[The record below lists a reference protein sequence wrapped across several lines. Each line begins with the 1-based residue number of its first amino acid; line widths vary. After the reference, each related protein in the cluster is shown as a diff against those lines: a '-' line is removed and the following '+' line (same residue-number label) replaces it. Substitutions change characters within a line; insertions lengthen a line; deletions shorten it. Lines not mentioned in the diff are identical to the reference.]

1 MKSRLTYVESL
12 RIVLPTYCRTKS
24 LFLITGHFYH
34 TYREGLS
41 TCTTTYIAAI
51 IPGSTEPGI
60 FFALQGGDE
69 RYGCSLKPCEGEVVH
84 PVSASYDTLTVQ
96 YKTLRVLR
104 LRDLTCTLLRRGKKY
119 GI

>member
-1 MKSRLTYVESL
+1 MYNNIYSSDYTW
-12 RIVLPTYCRTKS
+12 
-24 LFLITGHFYH
+24 FYGAR
-34 TYREGLS
+34 Y
-41 TCTTTYIAAI
+41 
-51 IPGSTEPGI
+51 
-60 FFALQGGDE
+60 FFALLGGGE
-69 RYGCSLKPCEGEVVH
+69 RYGCSLKPCEGVGVH